1 MSLCSFKT
9 SRLKKIYRKLPE
21 RNKKFVF
28 KRKKKK
34 RYLMLEIFFLR
45 GVRSDTGKPPR
56 KKYNHFIIVT
66 LW

>member
-34 RYLMLEIFFLR
+34 VPDARNILFKRCEVRYWKTTKKEI
-45 GVRSDTGKPPR
+45 
-56 KKYNHFIIVT
+56 
-66 LW
+66 